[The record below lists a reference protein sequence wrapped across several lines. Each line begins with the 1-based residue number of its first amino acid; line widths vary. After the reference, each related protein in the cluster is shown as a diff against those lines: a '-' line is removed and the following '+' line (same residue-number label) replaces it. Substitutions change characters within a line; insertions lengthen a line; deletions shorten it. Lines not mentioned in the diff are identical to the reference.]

1 MMTPETI
8 AVSVT
13 VNGKPKCVTVDSRL
27 LLVEMVRDALQLKGT
42 RIGCLTGD
50 CGACTLLLDDEV
62 VKSCLIL
69 AVAAEGREIV
79 TIEGASLDQL
89 QNAFIAHNA
98 FQCGY
103 CTSGMLF
110 AAADLLRANPHPTV
124 DDIRIAISGNLCRCT
139 GYDDIVAAIRAVA
152 EDTSNDGT
160 LPAPASAGRA

>member
-1 MMTPETI
+1 VAVEGI

-50 CGACTLLLDDEV
+50 CGACTLLLDGEV

-69 AVAAEGREIV
+69 AIAAEWREIV

-124 DDIRIAISGNLCRCT
+124 EDIRIAISGNLCRCT
-139 GYDDIVAAIRAVA
+139 GYDDIVAAIRAVS
-152 EDTSNDGT
+152 EDTSN
-160 LPAPASAGRA
+160 GRALRVDVTAGGLP